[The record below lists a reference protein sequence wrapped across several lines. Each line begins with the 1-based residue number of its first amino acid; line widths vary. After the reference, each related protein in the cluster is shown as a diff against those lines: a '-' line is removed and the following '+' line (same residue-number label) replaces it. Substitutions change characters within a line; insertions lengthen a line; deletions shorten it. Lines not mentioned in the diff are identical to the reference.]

1 MFQFALDCFVEVF
14 VEISSHEILYQYKDK
29 ILDLVLD

>member
-1 MFQFALDCFVEVF
+1 MFQFAFASFVEVF

-29 ILDLVLD
+29 ILNLILD

>member
-14 VEISSHEILYQYKDK
+14 VEISSHEILYRFKDK
-29 ILDLVLD
+29 ILDLILN